1 MADAPG
7 SGVRLT
13 DMSRLGYLTCVQG
26 QQSRVNQSRK
36 DTGKNWPVDK
46 IGGVICSN
54 IKGPMSPRDRNGNRY
69 LINFVDHSTNY
80 VRAFMAKNKIEATKK
95 VEHFPVFLEEVQL
108 PRPRASH
115 GRWRRVQERRGLL
128 PGHGRSPAGG
138 RGKQPG
144 LDREGGA
151 DAPHDPEHGALH
163 ALCKRPA
170 AQVLRPLR
178 RVRGVSAQQEPVER
192 QSETPV
198 AGDVDGQAVGP
209 DEYRDIRQPVH
220 GLP

>member
-80 VRAFMAKNKIEATKK
+80 VRVFMAKNKIEATKK
-95 VEHFPVFLEEVQL
+95 VEHFPVFRRSTTAASTCIARTVAASTRTSRTSAGSRAFAGRWARKAT
-108 PRPRASH
+108 RPRT
-115 GRWRRVQERRGLL
+115 GRWSGCTA
-128 PGHGRSPAGG
+128 RS
-138 RGKQPG
+138 
-144 LDREGGA
+144 
-151 DAPHDPEHGALH
+151 
-163 ALCKRPA
+163 
-170 AQVLRPLR
+170 
-178 RVRGVSAQQEPVER
+178 
-192 QSETPV
+192 
-198 AGDVDGQAVGP
+198 
-209 DEYRDIRQPVH
+209 
-220 GLP
+220 

>member
-69 LINFVDHSTNY
+69 LINFVDHSSNY
-80 VRAFMAKNKIEATKK
+80 VRVFMAKNKIEATKK
-95 VEHFPVFLEEVQL
+95 NVEDFCRVTGVRRQVSE
-108 PRPRASH
+108 ASN
-115 GRWRRVQERRGLL
+115 QA
-128 PGHGRSPAGG
+128 SN
-138 RGKQPG
+138 GK
-144 LDREGGA
+144 
-151 DAPHDPEHGALH
+151 
-163 ALCKRPA
+163 
-170 AQVLRPLR
+170 
-178 RVRGVSAQQEPVER
+178 VER
-192 QSETPV
+192 MHRAILNMARCMLFAS
-198 AGDVDGQAVGP
+198 
-209 DEYRDIRQPVH
+209 
-220 GLP
+220 GLPLKF

>member
-69 LINFVDHSTNY
+69 LINFVDHSSNY
-80 VRAFMAKNKIEATKK
+80 KKYNCRVHVHRTDGGGEYKNVEDFCRVTGVRRQVSEASNQASNGK
-95 VEHFPVFLEEVQL
+95 VERMH
-108 PRPRASH
+108 RAILNMARCMLFAS
-115 GRWRRVQERRGLL
+115 
-128 PGHGRSPAGG
+128 
-138 RGKQPG
+138 
-144 LDREGGA
+144 
-151 DAPHDPEHGALH
+151 
-163 ALCKRPA
+163 
-170 AQVLRPLR
+170 
-178 RVRGVSAQQEPVER
+178 
-192 QSETPV
+192 
-198 AGDVDGQAVGP
+198 
-209 DEYRDIRQPVH
+209 
-220 GLP
+220 GLPLKF